1 MDIGELKLTFS
12 NLLNTYKHD
21 KNALKKIE
29 NVICNSLPNKIKEDE
44 IINIQRQHRKDYLY
58 EVSEK
63 FINNFLAQKED
74 MYFYISNS
82 NIFINYD
89 GSKYSVVSED
99 HVWYK
104 ILNRISSNKNKNL
117 SQWKYKIKNSII
129 KKIKNRNL
137 LKSIPESTTIQS
149 VLQYVCNTLLIE
161 KDHAKY
167 ILTVIGDNL
176 LKKETSQELL
186 YFTEPKFKQWFQS
199 IGDMS
204 FFYFKYS
211 KNPIDNIKF
220 KFYNHDFEK
229 CRLLQLKNMAYQLD
243 FEKNNYINENGLNLL
258 CVASHYSNRYQNSEN
273 FLKNHCNKPMLVKK
287 IWYLKNNTIKK
298 VFNEF
303 KTNYIEVTDDPKLFI
318 REKDLLF
325 LWKDFLQKENL
336 PQIIFLQEM
345 KNHIKQHLLIDF
357 DEINLFYTN
366 ITSTKLTII
375 QNFSQFMNQHIVFDS
390 SKTEEDDFVGNELEL
405 SELVVIYN
413 HYLKQ
418 NNKSYLYYLD
428 EYSCKNILN
437 LLYNIEVVD
446 YKYINGVTCNLWD
459 KRQDI
464 RDFIE
469 IFHCNYDISLYDLY
483 NEYCVNCDKIKKPFV
498 ASKLFFDKFIYD
510 IISYDKIDDNLISCE
525 FWNDD

>member
-1 MDIGELKLTFS
+1 MDIDDLKKTFS
-12 NLLNTYKHD
+12 KLLDTYKND
-21 KNALKKIE
+21 TQALKKIE
-29 NVICNSLPNKIKEDE
+29 NVICNSLPNKIKEHE
-44 IINIQRQHRKDYLY
+44 IINIQRQNRKEYLH

-63 FINNFLAQKED
+63 FINNFLAQKEN

-89 GSKYSVVSED
+89 GCNYNIVSED
-99 HVWYK
+99 QVWYQ
-104 ILNRISSNKNKNL
+104 ILNRISSHKNKNL
-117 SQWKYKIKNSII
+117 SQWKYKIKNSVI
-129 KKIKNRNL
+129 KKIKDRNL

-167 ILTVIGDNL
+167 VLTILGDNL
-176 LKKETSQELL
+176 LKKDISHEFL
-186 YFTEPKFKQWFQS
+186 YFTEPKFKKWFQN

-229 CRLLQLKNMAYQLD
+229 CRLLQLKNMAYQSDLD
-243 FEKNNYINENGLNLL
+243 ENNYINQNGLNLL
-258 CVASHYSNRYQNSEN
+258 CVASHYSIRYQNSEN
-273 FLKNHCNKPMLVKK
+273 FLNNHCNQPMLIDK
-287 IWYLKNNTIKK
+287 IWYLKNNSIDKLLNNFRMK
-298 VFNEF
+298 
-303 KTNYIEVTDDPKLFI
+303 YIEVTEDPKLFV

-336 PQIIFLQEM
+336 PQIVFLQEM
-345 KNHIKQHLLIDF
+345 KNLMKQHLSIEF
-357 DEINLFYTN
+357 DEINNYYKN

-375 QNFSQFMNQHIVFDS
+375 QNFSQFMVKHIEIDS
-390 SKTEEDDFVGNELEL
+390 SKTDEYELIGNELEL
-405 SELVVIYN
+405 SEIVIIYN

-437 LLYNIEVVD
+437 LLYNIEIVE
-446 YKYINGVTCNLWD
+446 YKYINGITCNLWD

-469 IFHCNYDISLYDLY
+469 TFCCDYDISLYDLY
-483 NEYCVNCDKIKKPFV
+483 NEYCMNCNKMKKPFIV
-498 ASKLFFDKFIYD
+498 SKLFFDKFVYD
-510 IISYDKIDDNLISCE
+510 IISDDKIEDNLISCE
-525 FWNDD
+525 FWID